1 MSLKEQ
7 ALREQICE
15 VGRQLHRFGLVDGT
29 GGNISARLDN
39 GCILITPSGV
49 SKGFMTPDHLIVINT
64 DGQRVDTPNATNAG
78 LKPSTETP
86 MHLEAFKQRP
96 DVGGV
101 IHAHPTYAV
110 ALTIAGI
117 NMQRYIIPE
126 AVVLLGVIP
135 NAPYA
140 TPSSDE
146 DGEAIRELITG
157 HDALMLSYH
166 GSLSVGKDPW
176 EAYMRL
182 EVLEHT
188 AKLTYHVHQLGGGER
203 LPDAQIQKLLDL
215 RQSLGL
221 NHQPQN

>member
-1 MSLKEQ
+1 MQQTEQ

-15 VGRQLHRFGLVDGT
+15 VGRQLHRFGLIDGT
-29 GGNISARLDN
+29 GGNISARLDQ
-39 GCILITPSGV
+39 GRFLITPSGI
-49 SKGFMTPDHLIVINT
+49 SKGFMTPDHLIIIDAT
-64 DGQRVDTPNATNAG
+64 GQRVDTPTAANTT

-96 DVGGV
+96 DIGGV

-117 NMQRYIIPE
+117 NMQRYTIPE

-146 DGEAIRELITG
+146 DGEAIRDLIQT

-203 LPDAQIQKLLDL
+203 LPDTQIQKLLDL
-215 RQSLGL
+215 RQRLGL
-221 NHQPQN
+221 NHQN